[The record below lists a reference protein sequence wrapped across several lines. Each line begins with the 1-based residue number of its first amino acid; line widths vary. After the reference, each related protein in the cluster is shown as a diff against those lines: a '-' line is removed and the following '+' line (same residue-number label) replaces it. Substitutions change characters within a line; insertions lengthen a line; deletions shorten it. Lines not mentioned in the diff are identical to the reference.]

1 MKKYEFIKNGEDD
14 YTLKYKDKEINFNS
28 NVEIQNDLQGV
39 VERARKKMILDLAK
53 QGVSIKD
60 LTKEIKKDGKTYYD
74 NSNKDELEKVYIQ
87 EEQEKAWLE
96 IINKL
101 FNTDFEKLVQDIG
114 ITTEKEVKEFGEEIG
129 YILAGQF
136 PSGEPEKAKETN

>member
-1 MKKYEFIKNGEDD
+1 MQKKYEFIKNGADD
-14 YTLKYKDKEINFNS
+14 YTLKYKDKEINFSS

-39 VERARKKMILDLAK
+39 TERARKKMILELA
-53 QGVSIKD
+53 QNGVSIKD

-87 EEQEKAWLE
+87 EEQAMAWLE
-96 IINKL
+96 IVNKL
-101 FNTDFEKLVQDIG
+101 FNTSFEDLIKDIG
-114 ITTEKEVKEFGEEIG
+114 ITTEKEVQEFGTDIG

-136 PSGEPEKAKETN
+136 PSGETKQESK

>member
-1 MKKYEFIKNGEDD
+1 MKKYEFIKNGADD
-14 YTLKYKDKEINFNS
+14 YTLKYKDKEINFSS

-39 VERARKKMILDLAK
+39 TERARKKMILELA
-53 QGVSIKD
+53 QNGVSIKD

-87 EEQEKAWLE
+87 EEQAMAWLE
-96 IINKL
+96 IVNKL
-101 FNTDFEKLVQDIG
+101 FNTSFEDLIKDIG
-114 ITTEKEVKEFGEEIG
+114 ITTEKEVQEFGTDIG

-136 PSGEPEKAKETN
+136 PSGETKQESK